1 MSKVE
6 VGKTI
11 IADSL
16 KYNLFDEV
24 NTDNI
29 KNQLVTALRNEVQDY
44 SIDDVIHTVDEN
56 GATLVVNFTIE
67 NRKFTYTL
75 QSSCIDFE
83 NTTDSTASK
92 TSKAKKA

>member
-75 QSSCIDFE
+75 QSSCIAFE